1 MLGSISA
8 LVVGI
13 PLDVGG
19 SESKFWSLTFVVLA
33 ALPCGVCF
41 FCLPY
46 LEVIINLSGDHSIA
60 VLVSFLF

>member
-19 SESKFWSLTFVVLA
+19 SESKFWFFTFVVLA
-33 ALPCGVCF
+33 ALPYAVCF

-46 LEVIINLSGDHSIA
+46 LEVLINLSGDHSIA